1 MKEITMDKIK
11 LDSLSDYAN
20 FLIDKVKEGG
30 DFLKEQLPP
39 VINEL
44 LLLERIE
51 SSIYL
56 VISITGIVVCS
67 YLVRKA
73 YSLSLKKKYGYGDLE
88 VTLTVI
94 GVLFGMLSVIWFFIS
109 LHEVIMVF
117 LAPKLYILDYL
128 RGFLK

>member
-39 VINEL
+39 VINEI

-73 YSLSLKKKYGYGDLE
+73 YLSSLKKKYGYGDLE
-88 VTLTVI
+88 MTLTVI

-117 LAPKLYILDYL
+117 LAPKLYILEYL